1 MKKIIISTALE
12 EKFKNAFLREHA
24 KFIHGS
30 WLVKSDL
37 GKTFNLEG
45 QEWTIAG
52 LWNMGNRKQILVK
65 SGDTYALE
73 ESKAISQALG
83 YANMR
88 NLITE
93 EEHGW
98 NLEEKNTKLIA
109 LEKEEPEEMPNVW
122 ERIDS
127 EENEEEEELDPIEQ
141 AIREYSKE
149 SAGSEEEENN

>member
-1 MKKIIISTALE
+1 
-12 EKFKNAFLREHA
+12 
-24 KFIHGS
+24 
-30 WLVKSDL
+30 
-37 GKTFNLEG
+37 
-45 QEWTIAG
+45 
-52 LWNMGNRKQILVK
+52 MGNRKQILVK